1 MKKVKVLFLTL
12 LVVFTLSMV
21 ISAAAKTEL
30 EYWVAVDPDRWV
42 TYQESIKEFNQ
53 AHPDIEVTLHKE
65 IGDNAQIQMK
75 LLTLLAAGN
84 PPDVIHVDTM
94 YVQDMAKAG
103 TIVSLSDL
111 EGVNQIADNI
121 FKGVMEPLIVD
132 GDIYG
137 FPVRANSIQLLWNK
151 DLFEE
156 AGLDPEQPPTTFD
169 QVIEYAK
176 KLTKRDKNGNVM
188 VYGFETGLDK
198 DPHWTAHAF
207 SPVLWTYGGHYLEDG
222 KAGLNSEAAV
232 KAVEFWDKCINELK
246 VSPTNRIELGFET
259 GRTAMV
265 IIGEWAIKALN
276 RDFPDLNWGF
286 NTLPTPS
293 EDIDPIIPLGGRAL
307 VIPRGVQEKEAA
319 WELISWVMS
328 KEEQMS
334 YTKNQVGLTPRSDLV
349 DDPWFNDHRKYQ
361 QAVKDMEFVKAKSAP
376 AILEMNTI
384 LSDAIQEA
392 VILGKPIQ
400 ESLDKAAEKY
410 NAVLEDN

>member
-21 ISAAAKTEL
+21 IGAAAKIEL
-30 EYWVAVDPDRWV
+30 EYWVSVDPDRWV

-53 AHPDIEVTLHKE
+53 AHPDIEVTPHKE
-65 IGDNAQIQMK
+65 IGDNAQIQQK

-121 FKGVMEPLIVD
+121 FKGVMKPLIVD

-176 KLTKRDKNGNVM
+176 KLTKRDKNDNVM

-207 SPVLWTYGGHYLEDG
+207 SPVLWTYGGNYQEDG
-222 KAGLNSEAAV
+222 KAGLNSAAAV

-246 VSPTNRIELGFET
+246 VSPTDRIQLGFET

-265 IIGEWAIKALN
+265 ITGEWAIKALN

-307 VIPRGVQEKEAA
+307 VIPRGAEEKEAA

-328 KEEQMS
+328 KEEQMR

-361 QAVKDMEFVKAKSAP
+361 QAVKDMEYVKAKSAP
-376 AILEMNTI
+376 DILEMNTI

-400 ESLDKAAEKY
+400 ESLDKAAQRY
-410 NAVLEDN
+410 NAVLEDK